1 MQKEELFV
9 TASLARLKLDNAEAE
24 KLNQALTQMIEYF
37 SLMDKIDVDDLPPTT
52 HAYTKE
58 NRTREDVP
66 AEVSLA
72 DKLVENASEKEGRFF
87 TVPNVL

>member
-9 TASLARLKLDNAEAE
+9 TASLARLELDEREAE
-24 KLNQALTQMIEYF
+24 KLNEAITGMIEYF

-52 HAYTKE
+52 HAASKV
-58 NRTREDVP
+58 NRTRKDLP
-66 AEVSLA
+66 SDISLA
-72 DKLVENASEKEGRFF
+72 DKMVENAPEKEGRFI